1 MMAPAFLPRSGGR
14 PRSPTSAPEIRQ
26 CQARRARLGAALGT
40 LSLAGAN
47 CYPNGA
53 STAHGASLPLWESGA
68 SPPPAS
74 AGDPRRV
81 APKVGEDRDE
91 DIAENIFRVPEDAS
105 WTRLKVEA
113 QRPAIGQNGERA
125 AA

>member
-1 MMAPAFLPRSGGR
+1 
-14 PRSPTSAPEIRQ
+14 
-26 CQARRARLGAALGT
+26 
-40 LSLAGAN
+40 
-47 CYPNGA
+47 
-53 STAHGASLPLWESGA
+53 
-68 SPPPAS
+68 
-74 AGDPRRV
+74 
-81 APKVGEDRDE
+81 VGEDRDE